1 MSEPLPVLTDP
12 SPLDWSLE
20 ELAVEL
26 TVHCNLSCRMCS
38 VWEGKKHGVN
48 GELARKLLREARQL
62 GAVSFVPCGA
72 ESFMR
77 TDFVDLAEY
86 ADGLGYER
94 QEVVTNGIL
103 LPRWIDR
110 LAALPSLKLHVSL
123 DGPRDLHDHL
133 RGAGSYDKALIGIRA
148 AVDAGIHV
156 GLSGVLMRPT
166 IDVAGHIIEV
176 AADLGLPEV
185 SFQPFQPEID
195 GYQRDHGEW
204 IFPADARAEVEDAIA
219 GLRTRAAELG
229 VPIYTDAI
237 LDEVP
242 AYLFEGVRPIPEGGC
257 FLPSRFL
264 LVDVRGDVYP
274 CFFMREQTIGNVMQ
288 GDSLLDLW
296 HGETQVALQMLAIT
310 RNCPGCLAACS
321 DIATFEGDRA
331 GERA

>member
-1 MSEPLPVLTDP
+1 MSGSLPVLQDP
-12 SPLDWSLE
+12 SPLDWPLE

-38 VWEGKKHGVN
+38 VWEGAQHGVD
-48 GELARKLLREARQL
+48 GELARTLLREAREL

-72 ESFMR
+72 ESFVR
-77 TDFVDLAEY
+77 KDFIDLVEY
-86 ADGLGYER
+86 AHRLGYER
-94 QEVVTNGIL
+94 QEIVTNGIL

-110 LAALPSLKLHVSL
+110 LAEVPSAKLHVSL
-123 DGPRDLHDHL
+123 DGPREVHDDL
-133 RGAGSYDKALIGIRA
+133 RGAGAYDQALAGGGA
-148 AVDAGIHV
+148 AVDAGVHV

-166 IDVAGHIIEV
+166 MDTAGHVIEL
-176 AADLGLPEV
+176 AAELGLPEV

-204 IFPADARAEVEDAIA
+204 VFPPDARGAVEDAIA
-219 GLRTRAAELG
+219 GLRRRARELG

-242 AYLFEGVRPIPEGGC
+242 PYLFEGIRPIPKGGC

-274 CFFMREQTIGNVMQ
+274 CFFMREQSIGNVSS

-296 HGETQVALQMLAIT
+296 HSETQVALQLLALT
-310 RNCPGCLAACS
+310 SNCPGCLAACS
-321 DIATFEGDRA
+321 DIATFEAPAGD
-331 GERA
+331 GK